1 MAAAEEQTVVAAAEE
16 QPVVAAMEEGM
27 AAEEQQVV
35 ARMEEGSQAQVQTQA
50 EAPFVAAMGEGSQAQ
65 AQTEAPIVA
74 MMGEGSQ
81 AQAQAEAPFVAAMG
95 EGSQAQ
101 APFMAAMMPKP
112 KLAYGFKFHPTD
124 EELVVY
130 FLRRKVLRRPF
141 PFEAIA
147 EVDIY
152 NFEPWE
158 LQGFCA
164 VNSREAEWHFFTRTE
179 KKYINGS
186 KINRATINGFWKAT
200 GRDRAV
206 HHKSQIVGL
215 KKTLVYHAG
224 RAPAGR
230 RTDWLMHEYR
240 LSKQELEK
248 AGVQQKDAYFICKVY
263 LKKDAMGRRGVPFNV
278 EDWEN
283 HTGILIPCE
292 DNNAD
297 EDEASEVNLQGA
309 STSKAVQLPEK
320 AQGFKSLRIRARE
333 EDDDETEDDEAIVCL
348 DKGKKPKLML
358 DFFSG
363 AGKGG
368 SDDDSSSATI
378 SDSPTPEFSSGLLN
392 FSLTAKPKEKENH
405 GSAAPNN
412 AGGGPFN
419 SSCLENSLPPGYL
432 KFITDLE
439 EERDGLKHE
448 LMNSEATVSC
458 LQAENEEMAE
468 EIMRL
473 RSLLPGQGFD

>member
-1 MAAAEEQTVVAAAEE
+1 MAAAEDQTVVAAAEE

-35 ARMEEGSQAQVQTQA
+35 AAIGEAMGEGSQA

-65 AQTEAPIVA
+65 AQ
-74 MMGEGSQ
+74 SQ
-81 AQAQAEAPFVAAMG
+81 APFV
-95 EGSQAQ
+95 
-101 APFMAAMMPKP
+101 AAMMPKP

-164 VNSREAEWHFFTRTE
+164 VDSREAEWHFFTRTE

-224 RAPAGR
+224 RAPAGK

-240 LSKQELEK
+240 LSEQELDK
-248 AGVQQKDAYFICKVY
+248 AGKDAYYICKVY
-263 LKKDAMGRRGVPFNV
+263 LKKDVMGRRGVPFNV

-292 DNNAD
+292 DNNA
-297 EDEASEVNLQGA
+297 EDEASEVNLQGG

-320 AQGFKSLRIRARE
+320 AQ
-333 EDDDETEDDEAIVCL
+333 

-363 AGKGG
+363 AGGKGD

-378 SDSPTPEFSSGLLN
+378 SDSLTPDFSSGPLN

-412 AGGGPFN
+412 AGGAFN

-439 EERDGLKHE
+439 EERDSLKHQ

>member
-1 MAAAEEQTVVAAAEE
+1 MAAADEQTVAAAADE
-16 QPVVAAMEEGM
+16 QPVVAGMEEGM

-35 ARMEEGSQAQVQTQA
+35 A
-50 EAPFVAAMGEGSQAQ
+50 AMGEGSQGQAQ
-65 AQTEAPIVA
+65 AEAPFA
-74 MMGEGSQ
+74 AAMGEGSQ

-95 EGSQAQ
+95 ESQAQAQ
-101 APFMAAMMPKP
+101 APFVAAMMPKP

-158 LQGFCA
+158 LQG
-164 VNSREAEWHFFTRTE
+164 
-179 KKYINGS
+179 
-186 KINRATINGFWKAT
+186 
-200 GRDRAV
+200 
-206 HHKSQIVGL
+206 
-215 KKTLVYHAG
+215 
-224 RAPAGR
+224 RAPAGK

-240 LSKQELEK
+240 LSEQELDK
-248 AGVQQKDAYFICKVY
+248 AGVQQKDAYYICKVY
-263 LKKDAMGRRGVPFNV
+263 LKKDVMGRRGVPFNV

-292 DNNAD
+292 DDNA

-320 AQGFKSLRIRARE
+320 AQ
-333 EDDDETEDDEAIVCL
+333 

-363 AGKGG
+363 AGGKGG
-368 SDDDSSSATI
+368 SDDDDDSSSATI
-378 SDSPTPEFSSGLLN
+378 SDSLTPDFSSGPLN

-412 AGGGPFN
+412 AGGAFN
-419 SSCLENSLPPGYL
+419 SSCLENLLPPGYL

-439 EERDGLKHE
+439 EERDSLKHQ

-473 RSLLPGQGFD
+473 RSLLPGQGSD